1 MRSIDIEKTHRT
13 YSIFTLDI
21 DCALLDT
28 TLYRK
33 GDHMCILPCET
44 EGRRRRRRRRKQPA
58 SKRHDVMAVVLSLA
72 TAEAGAGSK

>member
-44 EGRRRRRRRRKQPA
+44 GGRRRRRRRKQPA

>member
-21 DCALLDT
+21 DCELLDT

-44 EGRRRRRRRRKQPA
+44 GGRRRRRRKQPA

>member
-44 EGRRRRRRRRKQPA
+44 EGRRRRRRRKQPA

>member
-44 EGRRRRRRRRKQPA
+44 EGRRRRRRKQPA

>member
-21 DCALLDT
+21 DCELLDT

-44 EGRRRRRRRRKQPA
+44 EGRRRRRKQPA

>member
-1 MRSIDIEKTHRT
+1 MRSIDIEKTQRT

-44 EGRRRRRRRRKQPA
+44 EGRRRRRRKQPA

>member
-13 YSIFTLDI
+13 YSIFTLAI
-21 DCALLDT
+21 DCALRDT

-44 EGRRRRRRRRKQPA
+44 EGRRRRRRRKQPA

>member
-1 MRSIDIEKTHRT
+1 MRSIDIKKTHRT

-28 TLYRK
+28 TLDRK

-44 EGRRRRRRRRKQPA
+44 EGRRRRKQPA
-58 SKRHDVMAVVLSLA
+58 CMRHDVMAVVLSLA

>member
-1 MRSIDIEKTHRT
+1 MRSIDIEKTHGT

-21 DCALLDT
+21 DCELLDT

-44 EGRRRRRRRRKQPA
+44 GGRRRRRKQPA

>member
-44 EGRRRRRRRRKQPA
+44 EGRRRRRTQPA

>member
-44 EGRRRRRRRRKQPA
+44 GGRRRRRRKQPA

>member
-44 EGRRRRRRRRKQPA
+44 GGRRRRRRKQSA